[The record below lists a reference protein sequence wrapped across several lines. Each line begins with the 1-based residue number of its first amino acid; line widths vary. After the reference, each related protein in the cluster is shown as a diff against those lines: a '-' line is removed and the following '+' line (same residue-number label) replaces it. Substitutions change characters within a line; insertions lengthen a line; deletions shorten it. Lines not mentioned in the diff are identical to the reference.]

1 MKAILNKLT
10 LRQQKGYQAE
20 QAARKYLEKQNF
32 VFLQANF
39 HSRHGEIDLIMQDA
53 DAIVFVEVR
62 YRANE
67 QWGSAL
73 ESIDSRKQER
83 IKKTALHYLHKNNA
97 HESAVRFDVIA
108 MQADN
113 DKPLEINWVK
123 NAF

>member
-10 LRQQKGYQAE
+10 WRQQKGYQAE
-20 QAARKYLEKQNF
+20 QAARKYLERQDF
-32 VFLQANF
+32 TFLQANF
-39 HSRHGEIDLIMQDA
+39 HSRHGEIDLIMQD
-53 DAIVFVEVR
+53 DDVIVFIEVR
-62 YRANE
+62 YRSNA

-73 ESIDSRKQER
+73 ESIDSRKQAR
-83 IKKTALHYLHKNNA
+83 IKKTALHYLQKNNA

-113 DKPLEINWVK
+113 DKPLETNWIK

>member
-10 LRQQKGYQAE
+10 SRQQKGHQAE
-20 QAARKYLEKQNF
+20 QAAKQYLEKQGF
-32 VFLQANF
+32 IFMQANF

-53 DAIVFVEVR
+53 DTIVFIEVR
-62 YRANE
+62 YRTND

-83 IKKTALHYLHKNNA
+83 IKKTALHYLHQKNA

-113 DKPLEINWVK
+113 DKPLAINWVK